1 MIRRFLPA
9 WAVAP
14 AIAAVLWG
22 AWEFFLSHHSER
34 LRARGDQIAAE
45 ILAKKIVGKYGE
57 DIREE
62 MLASGATPDEAEE
75 AMAQLRGLAAA
86 VQRGVDT
93 GADPEL
99 IKVAIQE
106 FLAKLDAIDRET
118 IRAAMPEEEP

>member
-9 WAVAP
+9 WAVAL

-22 AWEFFLSHHSER
+22 AWEFLFSYHSER
-34 LRARGDQIAAE
+34 LRARGDKIAAE

-62 MLASGATPDEAEE
+62 MLASGVTPDEAEE

-118 IRAAMPEEEP
+118 IRAAMPEQEP